1 MRRCSQ
7 KIYSGEHMLNVHLK
21 IAIIQSGQ
29 RSYEIE
35 RTLGFWPGKL
45 SKLIYGIITPSV
57 EDRVAL
63 AEILQRPIANI
74 FPKKLSELTDGD
86 NL

>member
-1 MRRCSQ
+1 MT
-7 KIYSGEHMLNVHLK
+7 NTPLK
-21 IAIIQSGQ
+21 VAIIQPGQ

-35 RTLGFWPGKL
+35 RALGFWPGKL
-45 SKLIYGIITPSV
+45 SKILSGIIDPSF

-63 AEILQRPIANI
+63 AEILQRPIANL
-74 FPKKLSELTDGD
+74 FPEKLSELTDGD

>member
-1 MRRCSQ
+1 
-7 KIYSGEHMLNVHLK
+7 MLNVHLK

-35 RTLGFWPGKL
+35 RALGFWPGKL
-45 SKLIYGIITPSV
+45 SKLISGIITPSV

-63 AEILQRPIANI
+63 AETLQRPIANL
-74 FPKKLSELTDGD
+74 FPEELSELTDGD

>member
-1 MRRCSQ
+1 
-7 KIYSGEHMLNVHLK
+7 MLNVHLK

-35 RTLGFWPGKL
+35 RALGFWPGKL
-45 SKLIYGIITPSV
+45 SKILSGIIDPSI

-63 AEILQRPIANI
+63 SEILQRPIANL
-74 FPKKLSELTDGD
+74 FPEELSELTDGD